1 MSRSLLA
8 DGFFWTACKKGNRR
22 AFVACHWQTIRP
34 GRSCKT
40 FDRLPFPSLAGPF
53 NEALFSF
60 RIKIII
66 AMSRHLSAL
75 LSRAP
80 GLFCASRRL
89 LGAGL
94 FGAVLTVIVPG
105 SAQAANNERWVSD
118 SLTTYV
124 RSGPTDD
131 HRIVGTLKS
140 GQKVELLTSSGK
152 FSQVRGEGGATVW
165 IPSSDLQDVPGQAER
180 VPQLTQQVAE
190 LTEQLA
196 GIDNTWKTRV
206 QGMQETLDA
215 RKKLVDE
222 LEARTK
228 TLNDQ
233 LADSQAELRA
243 TQARLGDENKQVMM
257 RYMVY
262 GGSIA
267 GAGLLVGLI
276 LPALTKGRKKND
288 GWV

>member
-1 MSRSLLA
+1 MKGIIRC
-8 DGFFWTACKKGNRR
+8 FFNAPDR
-22 AFVACHWQTIRP
+22 QTFRP

-40 FDRLPFPSLAGPF
+40 VDHLPLPSLAGPL

-60 RIKIII
+60 HIKIII
-66 AMSRHLSAL
+66 AMSRHFSAL

-80 GLFCASRRL
+80 GLFAVSRRL

-94 FGAVLTVIVPG
+94 VGAALTVVMPG
-105 SAQAANNERWVSD
+105 SAQAAGSDRWVSD

-140 GQKVELLTSSGK
+140 GQKVELLSASGK
-152 FSQVRGEGGATVW
+152 FSQVRGEGGSTVW
-165 IPSSDLQDVPGQAER
+165 IPSSDLQEVPGQAER
-180 VPQLTQQVAE
+180 VPQLTQQVAD

>member
-1 MSRSLLA
+1 MSIKS
-8 DGFFWTACKKGNRR
+8 DKWIRR
-22 AFVACHWQTIRP
+22 MAQEHGMIEPFV
-34 GRSCKT
+34 
-40 FDRLPFPSLAGPF
+40 
-53 NEALFSF
+53 
-60 RIKIII
+60 
-66 AMSRHLSAL
+66 
-75 LSRAP
+75 
-80 GLFCASRRL
+80 
-89 LGAGL
+89 
-94 FGAVLTVIVPG
+94 
-105 SAQAANNERWVSD
+105 ER
-118 SLTTYV
+118 
-124 RSGPTDD
+124 
-131 HRIVGTLKS
+131 
-140 GQKVELLTSSGK
+140 
-152 FSQVRGEGGATVW
+152 QVRGEGGSTVW
-165 IPSSDLQDVPGQAER
+165 IPSSDLQEVPGQAER
-180 VPQLTQQVAE
+180 VPQLTQQVAD